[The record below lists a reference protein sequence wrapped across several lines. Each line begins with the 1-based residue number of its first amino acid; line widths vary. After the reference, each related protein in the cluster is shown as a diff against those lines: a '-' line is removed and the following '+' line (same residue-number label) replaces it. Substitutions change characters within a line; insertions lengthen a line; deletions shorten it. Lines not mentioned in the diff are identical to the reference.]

1 MANHVDNSISIE
13 EQAESTKVTTLWEP
27 LLKLE
32 NCHEFPFYTDYE
44 EDNWYSWGID
54 NVGAKWANI
63 EYIDDG
69 FINICSAW
77 SPVTPFTNKLVEWLG
92 KADDAVVIRHNY
104 TDEFYNFIGVSKFT
118 FEEGMPIESND
129 EMEWDE
135 ILDILKEKY
144 GFDATEEDFDWW
156 DTHDDD
162 EGHSYNELLE
172 YEVENQLDI
181 MWGELI

>member
-1 MANHVDNSISIE
+1 MANHVDNLISIE

-32 NCHEFPFYTDYE
+32 NCHEFPFYTDYQ

-77 SPVTPFTNKLVEWLG
+77 SPVTSFSARLVEWLG

-104 TDEFYNFIGVSKFT
+104 TDEFYNFIGVSRFT